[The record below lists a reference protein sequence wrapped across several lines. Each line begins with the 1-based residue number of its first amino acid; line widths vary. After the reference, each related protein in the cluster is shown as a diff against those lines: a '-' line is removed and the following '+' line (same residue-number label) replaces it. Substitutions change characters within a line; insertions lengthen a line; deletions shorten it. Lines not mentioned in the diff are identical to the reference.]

1 MVGRALDIVELD
13 TVNAGETNHIS
24 IDRDAILETTFSE
37 LQYISNFMT
46 TFQVDFMGEES
57 FDLGGPRKE
66 WINLMNKA
74 IYTKYFEHGL
84 RDLLADD
91 YFNVGVMMAIAVFQ
105 NGQLPTYV
113 PEDILQN
120 IVKNSATNQCVKKL
134 IEGLEITGL
143 STILR
148 EFPMMLHCFRPGA
161 QQKVNVAK
169 LKTGFHNTRV
179 TKPSYKTELRVV
191 TLSLIHI

>member
-1 MVGRALDIVELD
+1 MVGRFLDIVELD
-13 TVNAGETNHIS
+13 TVNAGETNHLS
-24 IDRDAILETTFSE
+24 IDRDAILETTFNE

-57 FDLGGPRKE
+57 FDLDGPRKE

-74 IYTKYFEHGL
+74 FYTKYFEHGL
-84 RDLLADD
+84 RDLLAND
-91 YFNVGVMMAIAVFQ
+91 YSNVGVMMAIAVFQ

-120 IVKNSATNQCVKKL
+120 NQCVKKL

-143 STILR
+143 GTILR
-148 EFPMMLHCFRPGA
+148 EFPMMLHFLDLVPNKR
-161 QQKVNVAK
+161 
-169 LKTGFHNTRV
+169 L
-179 TKPSYKTELRVV
+179 
-191 TLSLIHI
+191 TLQN